1 MRNLKRA
8 LSLGLT
14 AAMISGL
21 MVMGSS
27 AASSSYTDVADT
39 DNVEAIEVLKTVG
52 IMVGDESGDF
62 NPDQNVTRNEMAVVM
77 SNLMAYNLATYAN
90 TSPFTDVPSWAEPY
104 VAACWTNGITAG
116 TSATTYGGSES
127 VTTAQAALML
137 MKALGYFQYGSDFG
151 SDWQLA
157 TVAQGSKI
165 DLFQD
170 VDSGVREAMTRN
182 DLAQLVLNTLEAG
195 TVEAE
200 SDGSFSVGDVT
211 FTSGV
216 KYNYI
221 TSGRSYAKAINDK
234 LDTNNDATQSS
245 GSIVELGEKLYNGDL
260 TKENSGTD
268 NFGRPATIWSYKND
282 EIGTYPEKAEGTWTT
297 KVSERDLYSAAGSTA
312 VDKYSWTVYVDGK
325 SVDFDPD
332 DLSRSSDDRVL
343 TTGNGVLTECFVD
356 TDAEEVVVT
365 LINTYVADVNKV
377 VKNNDDYTVTV
388 NYKTSPKGVTLNR
401 EFDTETEFAKD
412 DVVILTVANG
422 EIQSMALPEKMSGT
436 VSSVKSNDYLKIS
449 STTYNYNYA
458 YTSKDRI
465 LGGLYDLE
473 NNDAANPEAGDDVTI
488 YLDANGCVVAIEGAD
503 TSADDYLYVTG
514 TDVAYGDVSA
524 KVVFSDGTKATIDI
538 DEVNGHDAKVSTDVD
553 DYTQDGS
560 SVIKDMVYKFAKS
573 GSDYDLTTVFD
584 KNIDGRHYEVTGD
597 SEGIKIE
604 KNSASF
610 TFYKVADDSTSD
622 TFTANS
628 NTVYVDVENNRVF
641 TGYRNVPGMTS
652 KDGGF
657 VVLNDGVVEIVFLT
671 DAGSYDVDDDS
682 FFFVKSTND
691 KEVVDT
697 EDGDRYDW
705 TVYVN
710 GAKETIS
717 LTKGASSTIS
727 APGLYKIEST
737 NSKDWIDDV
746 AELVTNFS
754 ADQSWATY
762 AEKELLKLKDA
773 DSSDDEVAGD
783 LTGANNDTFA
793 YNSDTTFMVVE
804 LDKKGNP
811 DDVRTGNY
819 NDIET
824 DRDGRTAVYVANV
837 EDKTDDTPLAT
848 LVLVIVPY
856 EGTTSGGQG
865 PATDNDVD
873 VNGTNI
879 TYVVGKGEDV
889 PSVTQIRD
897 DVLNKLKESWNPSRG
912 DRISGSVDT
921 TLNLTVNGTTY
932 TITVDNSLNKA
943 LNVTLGSGVSG
954 YELSEKTSA
963 KYGDR
968 VTVTLTQKTAAALAE
983 SAKVTVTFKDN
994 TVTEYTASVSKAGVA
1009 AGTDYKYTDTGIR
1022 NATDYQAVT
1031 DKTTLWYLDGTTNQ
1045 WTQVASDADY
1055 VPDRGY
1061 YTREEVTIEAVKGE
1075 IEVTFTMPN
1084 KDVEISNITVK

>member
-77 SNLMAYNLATYAN
+77 SNLMAYNVATYAN

-157 TVAQGSKI
+157 TVAQGNKI

-282 EIGTYPEKAEGTWTT
+282 EIGTYPEKAKGTWTT

-325 SVDFDPD
+325 AVDFDPD

-524 KVVFSDGTKATIDI
+524 KVVFSDGTEATIDI
-538 DEVNGHDAKVSTDVD
+538 DEVNGHDAKVSTDVN

-584 KNIDGRHYEVTGD
+584 KNIDGRDYEVTGD

-717 LTKGASSTIS
+717 LTKGASNTIDE
-727 APGLYKIEST
+727 PGLYKIEST

-746 AELVTNFS
+746 MELVTNFNAS
-754 ADQSWATY
+754 RSYATY
-762 AEKELLKLKDA
+762 AEKELLKLSDA
-773 DSSDDEVAGD
+773 DKGD
-783 LTGANNDTFA
+783 LTGEEDKKKSTFA
-793 YNSDTTFMVVE
+793 FNGDTTFMVVE
-804 LDKKGNP
+804 LDKNGKP
-811 DDVRTGNY
+811 DDIRTGNY

-865 PATDNDVD
+865 PATDNQVI
-873 VNGTNI
+873 VNRDGTI
-879 TYVVGKGEDV
+879 TYKVGKGESIPGMETIRQDV
-889 PSVTQIRD
+889 VA
-897 DVLNKLKESWNPSRG
+897 E
-912 DRISGSVDT
+912 
-921 TLNLTVNGTTY
+921 
-932 TITVDNSLNKA
+932 
-943 LNVTLGSGVSG
+943 LNVTWDKNSDEIQNSGKDENQNPIYTIKVNGATYKIYIDDSAN
-954 YELSEKTSA
+954 TSYPVTASLA
-963 KYGDR
+963 KWDVNGLPTNGKAKAGD
-968 VTVTLTQKTAAALAE
+968 TITLTFTQKDVNSFAVDKDETPIVNGAPKGYT
-983 SAKVTVTFKDN
+983 AKVT
-994 TVTEYTASVSKAGVA
+994 KAGVVA
-1009 AGTDYKYTDTGIR
+1009 VEAKWDDGKTYTKEEYTT
-1022 NATDYQAVT
+1022 ATS
-1031 DKTTLWYLDGTTNQ
+1031 DGNKL
-1045 WTQVASDADY
+1045 Y
-1055 VPDRGY
+1055 ILGNGG
-1061 YTREEVTIEAVKGE
+1061 EMIEATGWSANQTYFKQTQTPVEGVKGE
-1075 IEVTFTMPN
+1075 VTVTFTMPESG
-1084 KDVEISNITVK
+1084 VTISSISFQ

>member
-1 MRNLKRA
+1 M
-8 LSLGLT
+8 
-14 AAMISGL
+14 
-21 MVMGSS
+21 
-27 AASSSYTDVADT
+27 ADT

-77 SNLMAYNLATYAN
+77 SNLMAYNVATYAN

-157 TVAQGSKI
+157 TVAQGNKI

-260 TKENSGTD
+260 TKENSSTD

-325 SVDFDPD
+325 AVDFDPD

-524 KVVFSDGTKATIDI
+524 KVVFSDGTEATIDI
-538 DEVNGHDAKVSTDVD
+538 DEVNGHDAKVSTKVS

-573 GSDYDLTTVFD
+573 GNDYDLTTVFD
-584 KNIDGRHYEVTGD
+584 ANIDGRTYDATKGEA
-597 SEGIKIE
+597 IKIE

-610 TFYKVADDSTSD
+610 KFYEVKDNQVTNTVTDS
-622 TFTANS
+622 FTANS

-652 KDGGF
+652 KAGGF

-717 LTKGASSTIS
+717 LTKGASSTIG

-746 AELVTNFS
+746 TKLVTDFS
-754 ADQSWATY
+754 ASQSYATY
-762 AEKELLKLKDA
+762 AEKELLKLNDA
-773 DSSDDEVAGD
+773 DKGD
-783 LTGANNDTFA
+783 LTGEKNSTFA
-793 YNSDTTFMVVE
+793 FNGDTTFMVVE
-804 LDKKGNP
+804 LDKNGKP
-811 DDVRTGNY
+811 DDIRTGNY

-865 PATDNDVD
+865 PATDNTVI
-873 VNGTNI
+873 VNGTSI
-879 TYVVGKGEDV
+879 TYKVGKGEDV

-912 DRISGSVDT
+912 DEVNGSVDGG
-921 TLNLTVNGTTY
+921 NLTIKVNGITY
-932 TITVDNSLNKA
+932 KITLDNSLNDP
-943 LNVTLGSGVSG
+943 LNVTLGTSVSD
-954 YELSEKTSA
+954 YVLSEKTSA

-968 VTVTLTQKTAAALAE
+968 VTVTLTQKTAVALAE
-983 SAKVTVTFKDN
+983 SAKVTVTFKDD

-1009 AGTDYKYTDTGIR
+1009 AGTEYKYPSAGITGPE
-1022 NATDYQAVT
+1022 DYQKVE
-1031 DKTTLWYLDGTTNQ
+1031 DKTTLWYLDGSTNK
-1045 WTQVASDADY
+1045 WTQVTSEAEY
-1055 VPDRGY
+1055 VSGRAY
-1061 YTREEVTIEAVKGE
+1061 CTREEVVIEAVKGE

-1084 KDVEISNITVK
+1084 KEVEISNITAK

>member
-77 SNLMAYNLATYAN
+77 SNLMAYNVATYAN

-157 TVAQGSKI
+157 TVAQGNKI

-211 FTSGV
+211 FASGV

-282 EIGTYPEKAEGTWTT
+282 EIGTYPEKAKGTWTT

-573 GSDYDLTTVFD
+573 GNDYDLTTVFD
-584 KNIDGRHYEVTGD
+584 KNIDGRDYEVT
-597 SEGIKIE
+597 SNEAIKIE

-610 TFYKVADDSTSD
+610 SFYKVENDKVTDSKTDS
-622 TFTANS
+622 FTANS

-717 LTKGASSTIS
+717 LTKGASNTIDE
-727 APGLYKIEST
+727 PGLYKIEST

-746 AELVTNFS
+746 MELVTNFNAS
-754 ADQSWATY
+754 RSYATY
-762 AEKELLKLKDA
+762 AEKELLKLSDA
-773 DSSDDEVAGD
+773 DKGD
-783 LTGANNDTFA
+783 LTGEEDKKKSTFA
-793 YNSDTTFMVVE
+793 FNGDTTFMVVE
-804 LDKKGNP
+804 LDKNGKP
-811 DDVRTGNY
+811 DDIRTGNY

-865 PATDNDVD
+865 PATDNTVI
-873 VNGTNI
+873 VNGTSI
-879 TYVVGKGEDV
+879 TYKVGKGEDV
-889 PSVTQIRD
+889 PSVTEIRD

-912 DRISGSVDT
+912 DRISGSVESG
-921 TLNLTVNGTTY
+921 LELTVNGTTY
-932 TITVDNSLNKA
+932 TIKVDTSANKEYA
-943 LNVTLGSGVSG
+943 VEVNDLKDWNVTGAPDR
-954 YELSEKTSA
+954 A
-963 KYGDR
+963 KAGDQI
-968 VTVTLTQKTAAALAE
+968 TLTVERKTANKDFDSSDSFNVVGAPE
-983 SAKVTVTFKDN
+983 GYTTKVLT
-994 TVTEYTASVSKAGVA
+994 AGVA
-1009 AGTDYKYTDTGIR
+1009 EVIAEYADANIENEEAFNSFEGTLYTKAKNGSYV
-1022 NATDYQAVT
+1022 AVPETDPFRE
-1031 DKTTLWYLDGTTNQ
+1031 GTT
-1045 WTQVASDADY
+1045 
-1055 VPDRGY
+1055 Y
-1061 YTREEVTIEAVKGE
+1061 YKQTKAPVEGVKGVF
-1075 IEVTFTMPN
+1075 EVTFTMPS
-1084 KDVEISNITVK
+1084 KDVTITSISVK

>member
-1 MRNLKRA
+1 
-8 LSLGLT
+8 
-14 AAMISGL
+14 
-21 MVMGSS
+21 
-27 AASSSYTDVADT
+27 
-39 DNVEAIEVLKTVG
+39 
-52 IMVGDESGDF
+52 
-62 NPDQNVTRNEMAVVM
+62 
-77 SNLMAYNLATYAN
+77 
-90 TSPFTDVPSWAEPY
+90 
-104 VAACWTNGITAG
+104 
-116 TSATTYGGSES
+116 
-127 VTTAQAALML
+127 ML

-157 TVAQGSKI
+157 TVAQGNKI

-325 SVDFDPD
+325 AVDFDPD

-538 DEVNGHDAKVSTDVD
+538 DEVNGHDAKVSKDVK
-553 DYTQDGS
+553 DYTQNGNA
-560 SVIKDMVYKFAKS
+560 VIEDMVYKFAKS

-584 KNIDGRHYEVTGD
+584 KNIDGRDYKATN
-597 SEGIKIE
+597 SSQAIKIE

-610 TFYKVADDSTSD
+610 SFYKVENDKVTDSKTGD
-622 TFTANS
+622 PFTANS

-652 KDGGF
+652 KAGGF

-746 AELVTNFS
+746 TELVTNFS

-762 AEKELLKLKDA
+762 AEKELLKLNNA
-773 DSSDDEVAGD
+773 DKGD
-783 LTGANNDTFA
+783 LTGEKDKKKSTFA
-793 YNSDTTFMVVE
+793 FNGDTTFMVVE
-804 LDKKGNP
+804 LDKNGKP
-811 DDVRTGNY
+811 DDIRTGNY

-865 PATDNDVD
+865 PATDNTVI
-873 VNGTNI
+873 VNGTSI
-879 TYVVGKGEDV
+879 TYKVGKGEDV
-889 PSVTQIRD
+889 PSVTEIRD

-912 DRISGSVDT
+912 DRISGSVESG
-921 TLNLTVNGTTY
+921 LELTVNGTTY
-932 TITVDNSLNKA
+932 TITVDKSANTPRE
-943 LNVTLGSGVSG
+943 VTLGENVANSYILGG
-954 YELSEKTSA
+954 TTKA
-963 KYGDR
+963 KAGDKI
-968 VTVTLTQKTAAALAE
+968 TITLTQKVGSDLALDAVY
-983 SAKVTVTFKDN
+983 KVTGSNVPADTRAVVT
-994 TVTEYTASVSKAGVA
+994 KAGV
-1009 AGTDYKYTDTGIR
+1009 TS
-1022 NATDYQAVT
+1022 ATKDVYNKIVF
-1031 DKTTLWYLDGTTNQ
+1031 TT
-1045 WTQVASDADY
+1045 
-1055 VPDRGY
+1055 P
-1061 YTREEVTIEAVKGE
+1061 EEFSAAVKKGNIYTYANGTYTPVSE
-1075 IEVTFTMPN
+1075 KDDLKDVVYFEKSPETVDAVQGIITITFTMPSN
-1084 KDVEISNITVK
+1084 DVKIEGLPKA

>member
-77 SNLMAYNLATYAN
+77 SNLMAYNVATYAN

-157 TVAQGSKI
+157 TVAQGNKI

-282 EIGTYPEKAEGTWTT
+282 EIGTYPEKAKGTWTT

-325 SVDFDPD
+325 AVDFDPD

-524 KVVFSDGTKATIDI
+524 KVVFSDGTEATIDI
-538 DEVNGHDAKVSTDVD
+538 DEVNGHDAKVSKDVK
-553 DYTQDGS
+553 DYTQNGS

-573 GSDYDLTTVFD
+573 GNDYDLTTVFD
-584 KNIDGRHYEVTGD
+584 KNIDGRDYEVT
-597 SEGIKIE
+597 SNEAIKIE

-610 TFYKVADDSTSD
+610 KFYEVKDNQVTNTVTDS
-622 TFTANS
+622 FTANS

-652 KDGGF
+652 KAGGF

-717 LTKGASSTIS
+717 LTKGASNTIDE
-727 APGLYKIEST
+727 PGLYKIEST

-746 AELVTNFS
+746 MELVTNFNAS
-754 ADQSWATY
+754 RSYATY
-762 AEKELLKLKDA
+762 AEKELLKLSDA
-773 DSSDDEVAGD
+773 DKGD
-783 LTGANNDTFA
+783 LTGEEDKKKSTFA
-793 YNSDTTFMVVE
+793 FNGDTTFMVVE
-804 LDKKGNP
+804 LDKKGKP
-811 DDVRTGNY
+811 DDIRTGNY

-865 PATDNDVD
+865 PATDNTVI
-873 VNGTNI
+873 VNGTSI
-879 TYVVGKGEDV
+879 TYKVGKGEDV
-889 PSVTQIRD
+889 PSVTEIRD

-912 DRISGSVDT
+912 DRISGSVESG
-921 TLNLTVNGTTY
+921 LELTVNGTTY
-932 TITVDNSLNKA
+932 TIKVDTSANKEYA
-943 LNVTLGSGVSG
+943 VKVNDLKDWNVTGAPDR
-954 YELSEKTSA
+954 A
-963 KYGDR
+963 KAGDQI
-968 VTVTLTQKTAAALAE
+968 TLTVERKTANKDFDSSDSFNVVGAPE
-983 SAKVTVTFKDN
+983 GYTTKVLT
-994 TVTEYTASVSKAGVA
+994 AGVA
-1009 AGTDYKYTDTGIR
+1009 EVIAEYADANIKNEEAFNSFEGTLYTKAKNGSYV
-1022 NATDYQAVT
+1022 AVPETDPFRE
-1031 DKTTLWYLDGTTNQ
+1031 GTT
-1045 WTQVASDADY
+1045 
-1055 VPDRGY
+1055 Y
-1061 YTREEVTIEAVKGE
+1061 YKQTKAPVEGVKGVF
-1075 IEVTFTMPN
+1075 EVTFTMPS
-1084 KDVEISNITVK
+1084 KDVTITSISVK